1 MRTLM
6 EVDLATILYC
16 RVSTTDQDVSIQ
28 RTQAEESGFRFD
40 AVVVGAGVSGV
51 HYRLAE
57 RPEGRRLFDI
67 LRDNDELVVRWVD
80 RLGRDYQD
88 VTTVIREF
96 MSRGVKIK
104 TVINRMVFDGSTK
117 DPIQKAVRDA
127 LIGFMAATAEAQ
139 AEVNRESQRAGIA
152 AAKIKGDRYRG
163 RKPSFNR
170 NQFDT
175 VLGMVDQGLGTTAI
189 SKATGLTR
197 QSVIRIREDRVMAE
211 AMLAK
216 WAM

>member
-1 MRTLM
+1 M

-16 RVSTTDQDVSIQ
+16 RVSTADQDVTIQ
-28 RTQAEESGFRFD
+28 RTQAEEAGFRFD
-40 AVVVGAGVSGV
+40 AIVVDAGVSGV

-67 LRDNDELVVRWVD
+67 LRSNDELVVRWVD

-96 MSRGVKIK
+96 MARGVIIK

-127 LIGFMAATAEAQ
+127 LIGFMAATAEAN
-139 AEVNRESQRAGIA
+139 AEVTREAQRAGIA
-152 AAKIKGDRYRG
+152 AAKNKGDRYRG

-170 NQFDT
+170 NQFET
-175 VLGMVDQGLGTTAI
+175 VLGMVGQGLGTTAI
-189 SKATGLTR
+189 SNATGLTR
-197 QSVIRIREDRVMAE
+197 QSVIRIRDDPAMAG
-211 AMLAK
+211 AVLAK

>member
-1 MRTLM
+1 M
-6 EVDLATILYC
+6 EGDLATILYC
-16 RVSTTDQDVSIQ
+16 RVSTADQDVTIQ
-28 RTQAEESGFRFD
+28 RTQAEEAGFRFD
-40 AVVVGAGVSGV
+40 AIVVDAGVSGV

-67 LRDNDELVVRWVD
+67 LRSDDELVVRWVD
-80 RLGRDYQD
+80 RLGRNYQD

-96 MSRGVKIK
+96 MSRGVIIK

-139 AEVNRESQRAGIA
+139 AEVTRESQRAGIA

-170 NQFDT
+170 NQFEA
-175 VLGMVDQGLGTTAI
+175 VLGMVGQGLGTTAI

-197 QSVIRIREDRVMAE
+197 QSVIRIRDDLATAE
-211 AMLAK
+211 SVLMK
-216 WAM
+216 WGM